1 MEFYLSIAPILSIKE
16 NAEKRLIKV
25 FAGYDPR
32 EAIGFSVFV
41 RSLLEYAS
49 VPVEIIP
56 LSGPQRDG
64 TNAFIYQRFLTP
76 SLCGFKGTAIFL
88 DASDM
93 LMRADIA
100 ELAALADPF
109 KAVQVVKHDYKTKH
123 PRKYV
128 GTALEAD
135 NRSYARKNWSSAIIW
150 NCGHYANRFLT
161 PENVAEATGA
171 DLHRFAHLP
180 DGLIGE
186 LPAEWNHLVGEQKC
200 DNPKIVH
207 FTLGIPAM
215 AHYQDCDFA
224 REWRHILYKMHNPEL
239 STARKLAA

>member
-1 MEFYLSIAPILSIKE
+1 MAGEHAE
-16 NAEKRLIKV
+16 NRLVKV

-32 EAIGFSVFV
+32 EAIGFHVFV
-41 RSLLEYAS
+41 QSLLDHAS

-56 LSGPQRDG
+56 LSGEQLDG
-64 TNAFIYQRFLTP
+64 TNAFTYQRFLVP
-76 SLCGFKGTAIFL
+76 HLCGFKGTAIFL

-93 LMRADIA
+93 LVRADIA
-100 ELAALADPF
+100 ELAALADPH
-109 KAVQVVKHDYKTKH
+109 KAVQVVKHDYKTSH

-128 GTALEAD
+128 GTPLEAD

-150 NCGHYANRFLT
+150 NCAHYANRFLT
-161 PENVAEATGA
+161 PENVSEATGA
-171 DLHRFAHLP
+171 DLHRFAHLT
-180 DGLIGE
+180 DNLIGA
-186 LPAEWNHLVGEQKC
+186 LPAGWNHLVGEQKC
-200 DNPKIVH
+200 DNPKIAH

-224 REWRHILYKMHNPEL
+224 SEWRFTLHKMLNPEL

>member
-1 MEFYLSIAPILSIKE
+1 MV
-16 NAEKRLIKV
+16 KV

-41 RSLLEYAS
+41 QSLLDHAS

-56 LSGPQRDG
+56 TRGDQRDG
-64 TNAFIYQRFLTP
+64 TNAFIYARFLVP
-76 SLCGFKGTAIFL
+76 HLCGFKGTAIFL
-88 DASDM
+88 DGADM

-100 ELAALADPF
+100 ELAALADPH
-109 KAVQVVKHDYKTKH
+109 KAVQVVKHDYKTRH
-123 PRKYV
+123 PRKYI
-128 GTALEAD
+128 GTALESD
-135 NRSYARKNWSSAIIW
+135 NRSYPRKNWSSAIIW

-161 PENVAEATGA
+161 PKNVAEATGA

-180 DGLIGE
+180 DALIGD
-186 LPAEWNHLVGEQKC
+186 LPAEWNCLIGEQ
-200 DNPKIVH
+200 DQPSPKIAH

-215 AHYQDCDFA
+215 QHYQDCQFA
-224 REWRHILYKMHNPEL
+224 SEWREVLHKMLNPEL

>member
-1 MEFYLSIAPILSIKE
+1 
-16 NAEKRLIKV
+16 LIKV

-32 EAIGFSVFV
+32 EAIGFHVFV
-41 RSLLEYAS
+41 QSLLDHAS

-56 LSGPQRDG
+56 LFGNQRDG
-64 TNAFIYQRFLTP
+64 TNSFIYERFMVP
-76 SLCGFKGTAIFL
+76 HRCGFKGTAIFL
-88 DASDM
+88 DGADM

-100 ELAALADPF
+100 ELAALADPH
-109 KAVQVVKHDYKTKH
+109 KAVQVVKHDYKTRH
-123 PRKYV
+123 PRKYI

-150 NCGHYANRFLT
+150 NCAHYANRFLT

-180 DGLIGE
+180 DALIGE
-186 LPAEWNHLVGEQKC
+186 LPAEWNCLIGEQ
-200 DNPKIVH
+200 DQPDPKIAH

-215 AHYQDCDFA
+215 QHYQDCQFA
-224 REWRHILYKMHNPEL
+224 SEWREMLHKMLNPEL
-239 STARKLAA
+239 STATRMAA